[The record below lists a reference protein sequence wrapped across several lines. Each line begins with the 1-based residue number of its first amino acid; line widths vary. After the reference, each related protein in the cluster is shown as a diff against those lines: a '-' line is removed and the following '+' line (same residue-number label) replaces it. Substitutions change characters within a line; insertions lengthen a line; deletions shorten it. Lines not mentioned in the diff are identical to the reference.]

1 MRELLKRDVAA
12 PVVSLIFFQSLT
24 IMAMN
29 AFGNAPDEVSN
40 SYGIPASFTG
50 IFTAICYLSALTFG
64 LFVSAPLERFGA
76 VRCCQVTL
84 LIGALGMTL
93 FTLATPWS
101 FLISAVMV
109 GFAHGPMNPAGSFLI
124 MRQATPRWRP
134 LLFSLKQTSIPIG
147 GTLAGF
153 LVPTLL
159 IFTSWQTAML
169 IIAAAMTFAAFI
181 TRPFRDQIPRRH
193 NNNSTGQK
201 ENTWEPIQIVFQKGP
216 IRELSLAAFILIG
229 CQACV
234 VSFLVIYLVKEIKL
248 ELQWAGFI
256 FGLAHGTSIIARI
269 YLGILADRVIKTKT
283 ILGLC
288 GVTTGICFFL
298 LAAFPAEGSFW
309 LLCFLG
315 IFLGNANLGWVGLY
329 FGEVSKL
336 APDGKAA
343 QVTAGSQIYA
353 FGSFVLIPPIFTL
366 FIEHTN
372 SYATG
377 FFIVGIAG
385 LVAGIRFLSIKY

>member
-40 SYGIPASFTG
+40 SYGIPESFTG

-64 LFVSAPLERFGA
+64 LFASAPLERFGA

-84 LIGALGMTL
+84 LVGALGMTL

-101 FLISAVMV
+101 FVISAVMV

-124 MRQATPRWRP
+124 MRQAKPRWRP

-159 IFTSWQTAML
+159 IFTNWQTAMM
-169 IIAAAMTFAAFI
+169 IIAAAMTLTSFI
-181 TRPFRDQIPRRH
+181 TRPFRDRIARRH
-193 NNNSTGQK
+193 NDNSAGQK
-201 ENTWEPIQIVFQKGP
+201 ENTWEPIELVFQKGP
-216 IRELSLAAFILIG
+216 IRALSLAAFILIG

-234 VSFLVIYLVKEIKL
+234 VSFLVIYLVKEIRL

-256 FGLAHGTSIIARI
+256 FGLAHGTSVIARV

-288 GVTTGICFFL
+288 GVITGICFFL
-298 LAAFPAEGSFW
+298 LAAFPAGGSFW

-315 IFLGNANLGWVGLY
+315 IMLGNANLGWVGLY

-366 FIEHTN
+366 FIEHSN

-377 FFIVGIAG
+377 FFLVGVAG

>member
-40 SYGIPASFTG
+40 SYGIPESFTG

-64 LFVSAPLERFGA
+64 LFASAPLERFGA

-84 LIGALGMTL
+84 LVGALGMTL

-101 FLISAVMV
+101 FVISAVMV

-124 MRQATPRWRP
+124 MRQAKPRWRP

-159 IFTSWQTAML
+159 IFTNWQTAMM
-169 IIAAAMTFAAFI
+169 IIAAAMTLTSFI
-181 TRPFRDQIPRRH
+181 TRPFRDRIARRH
-193 NNNSTGQK
+193 NDNSAGQK
-201 ENTWEPIQIVFQKGP
+201 ENTWEPIELVFQKGP
-216 IRELSLAAFILIG
+216 IRALSLAAFILIG

-234 VSFLVIYLVKEIKL
+234 VSFFVIYLVKEIRL

-256 FGLAHGTSIIARI
+256 FGLAHGTSVIARV

-288 GVTTGICFFL
+288 GVITGICFFL
-298 LAAFPAEGSFW
+298 LAAFPAGGSFW

-315 IFLGNANLGWVGLY
+315 IMLGNANLGWVGLY

-366 FIEHTN
+366 FIEHSN

-377 FFIVGIAG
+377 FFLVGVAG

>member
-1 MRELLKRDVAA
+1 MRELFKRDIAA
-12 PVVSLIFFQSLT
+12 PVVSLISFQSLT
-24 IMAMN
+24 TMAMN
-29 AFGNAPDEVSN
+29 AFANAPNEVST
-40 SYGIPASFTG
+40 SYGIPESFTG

-64 LFVSAPLERFGA
+64 LFASASLNRFGA
-76 VRCCQVTL
+76 VRCCQITL
-84 LIGALGMTL
+84 LVGALGMTI

-101 FLISAVMV
+101 FVVSAIMV

-124 MRQATPRWRP
+124 MRKATPRWRP

-153 LVPTLL
+153 LVPALL
-159 IFTSWQTAML
+159 IFANWQTTML
-169 IIAAAMTFAAFI
+169 IIAFTMAITAFI
-181 TRPFRDQIPRRH
+181 AQPFRDRAVPLQNANIA
-193 NNNSTGQK
+193 GQK
-201 ENTWEPIQIVFQKGP
+201 ENFWEPLQLVFQKDA
-216 IRELSLAAFILIG
+216 IRALSLAAFILIG

-269 YLGILADRVIKTKT
+269 YLGMLADRVVTTKT
-283 ILGLC
+283 ILGFS
-288 GVTTGICFFL
+288 GIITGICFFL
-298 LAAFPAEGSFW
+298 LAAFPAEGPFW

-315 IFLGNANLGWVGLY
+315 VTLGNANLGWVGLY
-329 FGEVSKL
+329 FGEISKL

-366 FIEHTN
+366 FIEYTD

-377 FFIVGIAG
+377 FFIIGLAG
-385 LVAGIRFLSIKY
+385 LSAGIRFLTIKY

>member
-1 MRELLKRDVAA
+1 MRELFKRDVAA
-12 PVVSLIFFQSLT
+12 PVLSLIFFQSLT

-29 AFGNAPDEVSN
+29 AFANAPDKVS
-40 SYGIPASFTG
+40 SGYGIPESFTG

-64 LFVSAPLERFGA
+64 LFTSAPLDRFGA

-84 LIGALGMTL
+84 LVGALGMTI

-101 FLISAVMV
+101 FVLSAVMV
-109 GFAHGPMNPAGSFLI
+109 GFAHGPMNPAGSFVI
-124 MRQATPRWRP
+124 MRHITSKWRP

-159 IFTSWQTAML
+159 IFTEWQATML
-169 IIAAAMTFAAFI
+169 IIAVTMTIAAIIAQ
-181 TRPFRDQIPRRH
+181 PFRDQTAPRHKKNRPR
-193 NNNSTGQK
+193 QK
-201 ENTWEPIQIVFQKGP
+201 ENIWEPIQLVFQKGP
-216 IRELSLAAFILIG
+216 IRALSLAAFILIG

-234 VSFLVIYLVKEIKL
+234 VSFLVLYLVKEIKL

-269 YLGILADRVIKTKT
+269 YLGILADRVVKTKT
-283 ILGLC
+283 ILGSC
-288 GVTTGICFFL
+288 GVITGICFFL
-298 LAAFPAEGSFW
+298 LAAFPAGGSFW

-315 IFLGNANLGWVGLY
+315 IILGNANLGWVGLY
-329 FGEVSKL
+329 FGEISKL
-336 APDGKAA
+336 APNGKAA

-353 FGSFVLIPPIFTL
+353 FGSFVLIPPIFTI
-366 FIEHTN
+366 FIEYMN
-372 SYATG
+372 NYAMG

-385 LVAGIRFLSIKY
+385 LAAGVRFLTIKY

>member
-1 MRELLKRDVAA
+1 MRELLNRDVSA
-12 PVVSLIFFQSLT
+12 PVISLIFFQSLT
-24 IMAMN
+24 TMAMN
-29 AFGNAPDEVSN
+29 AFANAPDEVSS
-40 SYGIPASFTG
+40 SYGIPQSFTG

-64 LFVSAPLERFGA
+64 LFASAPLDRFGA

-84 LIGALGMTL
+84 LVGALGMTI

-101 FLISAVMV
+101 FVISAIMV

-124 MRQATPRWRP
+124 MRQAIPRWRP

-159 IFTSWQTAML
+159 IFTSWQKTML
-169 IIAAAMTFAAFI
+169 IIAVVMTIAAFI
-181 TRPFRDQIPRRH
+181 ARPFRDQTTPRH
-193 NNNSTGQK
+193 NNNSAGQK
-201 ENTWEPIQIVFQKGP
+201 ENIWASIQLVFQRGP
-216 IRELSLAAFILIG
+216 IRALSLAAFILIG

-269 YLGILADRVIKTKT
+269 YLGILADRVVKTKT
-283 ILGLC
+283 ILGFS
-288 GVTTGICFFL
+288 GVITGICFFL
-298 LAAFPAEGSFW
+298 LAAFPVEGPFW

-315 IFLGNANLGWVGLY
+315 IILGNANLGWVGLY
-329 FGEVSKL
+329 FGEISKL

-366 FIEHTN
+366 FIEYTN

-385 LVAGIRFLSIKY
+385 LAAGIRFLSIKY